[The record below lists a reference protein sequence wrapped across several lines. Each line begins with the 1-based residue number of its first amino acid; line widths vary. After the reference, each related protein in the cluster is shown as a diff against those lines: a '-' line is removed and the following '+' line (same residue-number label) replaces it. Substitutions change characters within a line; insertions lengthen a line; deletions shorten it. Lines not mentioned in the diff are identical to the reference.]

1 MSRELIGCRLKK
13 LVRVGWWNFKIKLML
28 KVWSTNKI
36 AMDIKKKRSKNIE
49 MSRELIGCTLMKLMR
64 VDWSNFHIKQT

>member
-1 MSRELIGCRLKK
+1 
-13 LVRVGWWNFKIKLML
+13 ML

-49 MSRELIGCTLMKLMR
+49 MSRELIGCRLMKFVRVGWWNFKIKLMLK
-64 VDWSNFHIKQT
+64 VLSTNKIAMDI